1 MTKRNSDNE
10 LDLVFIIMRYPENQL
25 AQKTFIGNKT
35 IMKSHKVNS
44 PTLTPPL
51 PLPCGDLT

>member
-35 IMKSHKVNS
+35 IMKAHKVNS
-44 PTLTPPL
+44 PTLTPSLWRP
-51 PLPCGDLT
+51 DVI